1 MTLASYSSAL
11 ITSFPEPARD
21 TPMGAAHGGAAEI
34 GRIDLSS
41 EAPLTLGSL
50 GIDPALRRIVH
61 RDGREEIVEPRIMR
75 VLVALIRAEG
85 QILSR
90 DDLLMSCW
98 HGVVVGEDAIDR
110 VIGRLRRLADGIGDG
125 EFKLETITRVGY
137 RLVPSDARK
146 APATAAATPDKVAIC
161 VLPFANMSIDPEQD
175 YFSDGI
181 TEDIITDLSKV
192 SSLFVVARTTAF
204 TLRDKGLDI
213 PQVARDL
220 NVGHV
225 LEGSVRKAEGRVR
238 ITAQLIDGVTGGH
251 VWAERYDRDLKDIFA
266 LQDEISE
273 AIVEALK
280 VKLLPDEK
288 RAIEQRGTTDP
299 EAYNLYL
306 MARRFYV
313 TGSDGDLR
321 AVEAVE
327 RLCQEA
333 VAIDPGYGRAWAL
346 LGAARTLAAF
356 DHARP
361 GENGLAALDR
371 ALALDG
377 EMVEARAFRA
387 RHLWEQERPDEAIT
401 EAAAALALDP
411 ESWAANAVS
420 GRLSYLQ
427 HRFPDAIRHWE
438 KATSLPD
445 SAKGDPGMLMSC
457 YFATGDQEG
466 ARRAATISLERLQ
479 PVLLQDHVNG
489 GALGCGASALA
500 VLGDMDGARDLMRRA
515 LLVDPDNMRMRY
527 NFACSA
533 VLHFHDPDTAL
544 DLLAPVFA
552 SIPRSL
558 LRHAAVDP
566 DLNSLR
572 DDPRYVAMV
581 QAAERRTASADA
593 MGRQ

>member
-1 MTLASYSSAL
+1 MSA
-11 ITSFPEPARD
+11 AD
-21 TPMGAAHGGAAEI
+21 GGAADI
-34 GRIDLSS
+34 GRIDLSQ
-41 EAPLTLGSL
+41 EAPLTLGPLS
-50 GIDPALRRIVH
+50 IDPALRRIVH

-85 QILSR
+85 RILSR

-110 VIGRLRRLADGIGDG
+110 VIGRLRRLADGIGGG

-137 RLVPSDARK
+137 RLVSTDARR
-146 APATAAATPDKVAIC
+146 APAPAPATPDKVSIC
-161 VLPFANMSIDPEQD
+161 VLPFANMSIDPEQA

-251 VWAERYDRDLKDIFA
+251 LWAERYDRDLKDIFA

-273 AIVEALK
+273 AIVQALK

-321 AVEAVE
+321 SLEAVE
-327 RLCQEA
+327 RLCQGA
-333 VAIDPGYGRAWAL
+333 VEIDPGYGRAWAL
-346 LGAARTLAAF
+346 LGAAQTLTAF

-361 GENGLAALDR
+361 GENGLAALER
-371 ALALDG
+371 ALALGG
-377 EMVEARAFRA
+377 EAAEARAFRA
-387 RHLWEQERPDEAIT
+387 RHLWEQDRA
-401 EAAAALALDP
+401 EAALAEIEAALALDP
-411 ESWAANAVS
+411 DSWAANAVA
-420 GRLSYLQ
+420 GRISYVQ
-427 HRFPDAIRHWE
+427 HRFDDAIRYWE

-457 YFATGDQEG
+457 YFATGDMEG
-466 ARRAATISLERLQ
+466 ARRAAAISLERLQ

-500 VLGDMDGARDLMRRA
+500 VLGDMEAARDLMRRA
-515 LLVDPDNMRMRY
+515 LLVDPDNLRMRY

-533 VLHFHDPDTAL
+533 MLHFKDPDMAIRML
-544 DLLAPVFA
+544 EPVFA
-552 SIPRSL
+552 KIPPSL

-566 DLNSLR
+566 DLVALR
-572 DDPRYVAMV
+572 DDPRYVAMAR
-581 QAAERRTASADA
+581 AAELRTSRAEA

>member
-1 MTLASYSSAL
+1 MDAQ
-11 ITSFPEPARD
+11 
-21 TPMGAAHGGAAEI
+21 GGAAETS
-34 GRIDLSS
+34 RIDLLT
-41 EAPLTLGSL
+41 EAPLMLGPLS
-50 GIDPALRRIVH
+50 IDPARRRIVH

-75 VLVALIRAEG
+75 VLVALVRAEG
-85 QILSR
+85 RILSR

-110 VIGRLRRLADGIGDG
+110 VIGRLRRLADGIGSG

-137 RLVPSDARK
+137 RLVPTDARRTP
-146 APATAAATPDKVAIC
+146 APAPAPAATDKVSIC
-161 VLPFANMSIDPEQD
+161 VLPFANMSVDPEQA

-238 ITAQLIDGVTGGH
+238 ITAQLIDGATGGH
-251 VWAERYDRDLKDIFA
+251 IWAERYDRDLKDIFA

-273 AIVEALK
+273 AIVQALK

-321 AVEAVE
+321 SLEAVE

-333 VAIDPGYGRAWAL
+333 AALDPGYGRAWAL

-361 GENGLAALDR
+361 GENGLAALER

-377 EMVEARAFRA
+377 DMAEARAFRA
-387 RHLWEQERPDEAIT
+387 RHLWEQDRADAAIAET
-401 EAAAALALDP
+401 EAALALDP
-411 ESWAANAVS
+411 DSWAANAVA
-420 GRLSYLQ
+420 GRISYVQ
-427 HRFPDAIRHWE
+427 HRFADAVRYWE
-438 KATSLPD
+438 RATSLPD

-457 YFATGDQEG
+457 YFALGDPEG
-466 ARRAATISLERLQ
+466 ARRAAAISLERLQ

-500 VLGDMDGARDLMRRA
+500 VLGDMEAARDLMRRA
-515 LLVDPDNMRMRY
+515 LLVDPDNLRMRY

-533 VLHFHDPDTAL
+533 VLHFHDPDKAL
-544 DLLAPVFA
+544 ELLEPVFA
-552 SIPRSL
+552 NIPPSL

-566 DLNSLR
+566 DLASLR
-572 DDPRYVAMV
+572 DDPRYIAMM
-581 QAAERRTASADA
+581 QAAEQRTASAEA